1 MIDVKKTMDE
11 KTLKIH
17 MSSNS
22 AQGALRTLLRSFGC
36 WTQSRQFGLMRGIKL
51 GFFLALE
58 WEVRVIYP

>member
-22 AQGALRTLLRSFGC
+22 ARGALRTLLRFFGC
-36 WTQSRQFGLMRGIKL
+36 WTQSRQLGLMRGIKL

-58 WEVRVIYP
+58 REVRVIYP